1 MAIIVPSSVFRPI
14 YGLIFIIC
22 GLHDFRYT
30 YGALGLVVMGI
41 AQALMG
47 TPLIKVQGDME
58 AEGFGLGAAFR
69 VGSILWCGW
78 SVARLAPAVSF
89 SLVLLAAYQGLRATG
104 TLLLS

>member
-1 MAIIVPSSVFRPI
+1 MAIIVASSIFRPI
-14 YGLIFIIC
+14 FGLFFIIC
-22 GLHDFRYT
+22 GLHDLRYT
-30 YGALGLVVMGI
+30 YVALGMVVMGI

-47 TPLIKVQGDME
+47 TPLIKVEGDMQ

-69 VGSILWCGW
+69 VGSLLWCGW
-78 SVARLAPAVSF
+78 SVAGLAPAVSF